1 MIMRSIPPAAG
12 KTALFLLAV
21 LAAAACNPI
30 VNDST
35 SNTLLIIESLTGL
48 DLDGLASGFCKSDV
62 LYTDPDTGGSS
73 VVADIGTAILS
84 SQPLDPNPVLGNST
98 YLDIQLNKISV
109 AYVRADGRN
118 TPGQDVPYPF
128 EAGIAGTVRVGT
140 LFTLSFTLVREAAKL
155 ESPLIQLRNVA
166 ETIEVTAE
174 ITFWGK
180 DLSGRAVKAVGYLP
194 ITFAD
199 FANR

>member
-1 MIMRSIPPAAG
+1 MNIRSILPAAG
-12 KTALFLLAV
+12 RAALLLLAA
-21 LAAAACNPI
+21 LAVSACNPI

-35 SNTLLIIESLTGL
+35 SNTMLIIESLTGL

-62 LYTDPDTGGSS
+62 LYVDPSTGATSI
-73 VVADIGTAILS
+73 VADIGTAILS
-84 SQPLDPNPVLGNST
+84 SQPLDPNPILGNST
-98 YLDIQLNKISV
+98 YLDIQLTKVSIV
-109 AYVRADGRN
+109 YVRADGRN

-128 EAGIAGTVRVGT
+128 EAGVAGTVRVGT

-155 ESPLIQLRNVA
+155 ESPLIQLRDVA
-166 ETIEVTAE
+166 ETLEVTAE

-194 ITFAD
+194 ITFANY
-199 FANR
+199 AN